1 LGFHGLLYTW
11 DNRQTGSR
19 NVKARLD
26 RALGDEAFL
35 NRLGESEVYHIP
47 LVESD
52 HCGLLVEVRER
63 VAGGRLGGGRKKVKP
78 FRYENMWRSHGEYMD
93 FVTRTWDLGDGD
105 MDLTAVAGALS
116 SLQTSLKTWDKE
128 VFGSIKQQ
136 VKKLGEDLEVERAR
150 SLYRGPSSAE
160 KSIMDRLAII
170 VSREETMEK

>member
-1 LGFHGLLYTW
+1 MRFLRAQSATPWLCVGDFNEVLAVEEQFGTNEREEWQVQAFQETVNDCRLTDLGFHGLLYTW

-63 VAGGRLGGGRKKVKP
+63 VAGGRLGGG
-78 FRYENMWRSHGEYMD
+78 
-93 FVTRTWDLGDGD
+93 
-105 MDLTAVAGALS
+105 
-116 SLQTSLKTWDKE
+116 
-128 VFGSIKQQ
+128 
-136 VKKLGEDLEVERAR
+136 
-150 SLYRGPSSAE
+150 E
-160 KSIMDRLAII
+160 KR
-170 VSREETMEK
+170 